1 MTGQTRLLPLLRV
14 VVCCV
19 AAFAAFA
26 ATVTAAYAANPL
38 GGRRGLAIG
47 IQAEAPPPRNTGYA
61 LILNMQAYPASLPP
75 LPGLSKDLE
84 HARAIARGFGVAE
97 ANMKVVGGAA
107 MNAATLLEELAGLA
121 RNSVGD
127 EEILIHFS
135 GYGTSACNGVAREP
149 ALLMADGSAL
159 LESQFDAQLGELAD
173 KVRRVIAFVDV
184 GRGLPDPAEPGVA
197 EGKLISKFRSE
208 TGECAQAGKSRGLA
222 LGKDPLVNGNLVK
235 LSGVI
240 PGEPAFDSAES
251 GGLASH
257 AWAQCMVGGALD
269 SDASSGISVHELQA
283 CAAAGQRDLIAALT
297 TPQLQAV
304 QSEPPPE
311 VELTETQVAATVQ
324 GNAEMVIADAVTES
338 IDPQRMDSQ
347 PSGPDPLAALED
359 IHANRD
365 ARRQVTLKPSQPA
378 YRIGKDY
385 VQFDIYS
392 SHAGHVYLLML
403 GSDGKTFDLLFP
415 NRKDADNRI
424 EAGATLQLPRASWR
438 VKPGGPAGVNH
449 VLALVSDAP
458 RDFSGLE
465 LRSAG
470 PFSLVAT
477 TLANTRGLRL
487 LSENAVQ
494 TPSCKQRARTR
505 SLFIEDAE
513 ATPAPKAT
521 EMPADPACS
530 SSYGAALV
538 GIEEID

>member
-1 MTGQTRLLPLLRV
+1 MADKSRFPSFLSVL
-14 VVCCV
+14 VCCV
-19 AAFAAFA
+19 LVFA
-26 ATVTAAYAANPL
+26 ATSVAGDASADPIRQLSA
-38 GGRRGLAIG
+38 RRGLAIG
-47 IQAEAPPPRNTGYA
+47 TQAEEPLPRNTGYA

-84 HARAIARGFGVAE
+84 HARSIARGFGVTE
-97 ANMKVVGGAA
+97 ANMKMVGSAGMSAA
-107 MNAATLLEELAGLA
+107 MLLEELAALS
-121 RNSVGD
+121 RNSAGD

-184 GRGLPDPAEPGVA
+184 GRGLPDPAAPVMT
-197 EGKLISKFRSE
+197 EGLLVSKFWSE

-235 LSGVI
+235 LSGVMA
-240 PGEPAFDSAES
+240 GEAAFDSAET
-251 GGLASH
+251 GGLASN
-257 AWAQCMVGGALD
+257 AWAQCMSGGALD

-283 CAAAGQRDLIAALT
+283 CAAGRQRELIAALAT
-297 TPQLQAV
+297 S
-304 QSEPPPE
+304 QSLVRQSKQPPE
-311 VELTETQVAATVQ
+311 TELAATLQ
-324 GNAEMVIADAVTES
+324 GNAEMVIAEALTEYN
-338 IDPQRMDSQ
+338 DRQH
-347 PSGPDPLAALED
+347 SGLNPLAALQD

-365 ARRQVTLKPSQPA
+365 SRRQVTLKPSQPA

-385 VQFDIYS
+385 VQFDIHS

-415 NRKDADNRI
+415 NSKDTDNQI

-438 VKPGGPAGVNH
+438 VRPGGPAGVNH
-449 VLALVSDAP
+449 VLVLVSDSL

-470 PFSLVAT
+470 PFSLVAA
-477 TLANTRGLRL
+477 TLENSRGLRL
-487 LSENAVQ
+487 MSERAAQ
-494 TPSCKQRARTR
+494 SPGCQQRAQTR

-513 ATPAPKAT
+513 ATPAPIVSEKL
-521 EMPADPACS
+521 ADPECS
-530 SSYGAALV
+530 NSYGAALV

>member
-1 MTGQTRLLPLLRV
+1 MTGQTRFVPFLRV

-19 AAFAAFA
+19 AAFAV
-26 ATVTAAYAANPL
+26 TVTAADAANPL

-47 IQAEAPPPRNTGYA
+47 AQAEAPPPRSTGYA
-61 LILNMQAYPASLPP
+61 LILNMQAYSPPVPA

-97 ANMKVVGGAA
+97 ANMKVVGGAG
-107 MNAATLLEELAGLA
+107 MNAAMVLEELAALA

-135 GYGTSACNGVAREP
+135 GYGTSTCNGVAREP

-197 EGKLISKFRSE
+197 DGQLVSKFRSE

-222 LGKDPLVNGNLVK
+222 LGKDPLVNGNVVK
-235 LSGVI
+235 LSGVL
-240 PGEPAFDSAES
+240 PGEPAFDHAES
-251 GGLASH
+251 GGLASQ
-257 AWAQCMVGGALD
+257 AWAQCMAGGALD

-283 CAAAGQRDLIAALT
+283 CAARGQRELIAALAIPVT
-297 TPQLQAV
+297 SSQPQMPQIGQPAE
-304 QSEPPPE
+304 STMA
-311 VELTETQVAATVQ
+311 ELAASVQ
-324 GNAEMVIADAVTES
+324 GNAEMVIAEAASER
-338 IDPQRMDSQ
+338 IDPQR
-347 PSGPDPLAALED
+347 SGPDPLAALQD

-365 ARRQVTLKPSQPA
+365 ARRQVTLKSSQSA

-385 VQFDIYS
+385 VQFDIHS
-392 SHAGHVYLLML
+392 SHSGHVYLLML

-424 EAGATLQLPRASWR
+424 EAGATLQLPRTSWR

-458 RDFSGLE
+458 RDFSGLA

-470 PFSLVAT
+470 PFSLVET
-477 TLANTRGLRL
+477 TLANTRGLRMM
-487 LSENAVQ
+487 SENAVQ
-494 TPSCKQRARTR
+494 PTSCSQRARTR
-505 SLFIEDAE
+505 SLFIEEADA
-513 ATPAPKAT
+513 APAQKPEVKL
-521 EMPADPACS
+521 ADPACS
-530 SSYGAALV
+530 SSYGSALI

>member
-1 MTGQTRLLPLLRV
+1 MTGQTRFFPFLRV
-14 VVCCV
+14 VVCC
-19 AAFAAFA
+19 AAAFA
-26 ATVTAAYAANPL
+26 ATVTAADAANSL

-47 IQAEAPPPRNTGYA
+47 VQAEAPPPRNTGYA
-61 LILNMQAYPASLPP
+61 LILNMQAYPAPLPA

-97 ANMKVVGGAA
+97 TNMKVVGGAA
-107 MNAATLLEELAGLA
+107 MNAATLLEELAALA

-135 GYGTSACNGVAREP
+135 GYGTSACNGVVREP
-149 ALLMADGSAL
+149 ALLMADGSEL
-159 LESQFDAQLGELAD
+159 LELQFDAQLGELAD
-173 KVRRVIAFVDV
+173 KVRRVIAFVDL

-208 TGECAQAGKSRGLA
+208 TGECAQASKSRGLA

-235 LSGVI
+235 LSGVM
-240 PGEPAFDSAES
+240 PGEPAFDSGES

-283 CAAAGQRDLIAALT
+283 CAAAGQRDLIAALA
-297 TPQLQAV
+297 TPQLQAARN
-304 QSEPPPE
+304 EPPPAA
-311 VELTETQVAATVQ
+311 ELTETQLAATVQ
-324 GNAEMVIADAVTES
+324 GNAEMVIADALTER
-338 IDPQRMDSQ
+338 IDPQR
-347 PSGPDPLAALED
+347 SGPDPLEALQD

-365 ARRQVTLKPSQPA
+365 ARRQVTLNPSQPA

-424 EAGATLQLPRASWR
+424 EAGTTLQLPRASWR

-477 TLANTRGLRL
+477 TLSNTRGLRL
-487 LSENAVQ
+487 LSENAAQ